1 MNDTTPPKIVF
12 DSQYP
17 FFGIFILI
25 MLPLVSICGFAFL
38 YTKFSDRPVIVV
50 IMAVIA
56 LLFILSASAE
66 KILVGTDR
74 FTIVTIGVLP
84 ILRRRKTFLYSA
96 VASIEAS
103 LPLTQGGDISQNEMN
118 ALRSPWLGTY
128 PTKNNKLTIR
138 YKDGVE
144 VELTPSIYRGAFH
157 KALEH
162 IGRLSDISIKI
173 EDK

>member
-1 MNDTTPPKIVF
+1 MKDTNETPKVVF
-12 DSQYP
+12 DSQYS
-17 FFGIFILI
+17 FFGIFVLV

-50 IMAVIA
+50 ILAAIA
-56 LLFILSASAE
+56 LLFTLGASAD

-103 LPLTQGGDISQNEMN
+103 LPLTQAGDITQSE
-118 ALRSPWLGTY
+118 
-128 PTKNNKLTIR
+128 KNFMR
-138 YKDGVE
+138 PGWMGSY
-144 VELTPSIYRGAFH
+144 A
-157 KALEH
+157 
-162 IGRLSDISIKI
+162 
-173 EDK
+173 